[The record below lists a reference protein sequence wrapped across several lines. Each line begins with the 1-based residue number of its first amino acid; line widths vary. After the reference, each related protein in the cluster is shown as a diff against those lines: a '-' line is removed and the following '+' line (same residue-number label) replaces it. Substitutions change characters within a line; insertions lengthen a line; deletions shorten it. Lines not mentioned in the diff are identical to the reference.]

1 MVIQERTRI
10 SDRTGAPQRD
20 PSGEALDAAH
30 ALTILLLA
38 LLSATA
44 PHRAPARSTRQSTHP
59 ETTIV
64 GWHDAHVHLTA
75 RELDVLRH
83 VARGLTNAEIAAQL
97 YISRR
102 TVEQHLCSLYNKLG
116 VSTRTAATHFAFQH
130 HLC

>member
-1 MVIQERTRI
+1 MLTQECPVTCTR
-10 SDRTGAPQRD
+10 SVAPQSD
-20 PSGEALDAAH
+20 PSGETTDASH
-30 ALTILLLA
+30 ALTILLLI

-44 PHRAPARSTRQSTHP
+44 RPSASARSSWQSTQ
-59 ETTIV
+59 TDSAMV
-64 GWHDAHVHLTA
+64 GWSDTHVHLTA
-75 RELDVLRH
+75 RELDVLRL
-83 VARGLTNAEIAAQL
+83 VARGLTNAEIGTRL

>member
-1 MVIQERTRI
+1 MLIEERSPTHTRTAAPENQVSGDA
-10 SDRTGAPQRD
+10 SDAVQ
-20 PSGEALDAAH
+20 

-44 PHRAPARSTRQSTHP
+44 RPSAPSRSSWTGAQA
-59 ETTIV
+59 ETALLS
-64 GWHDAHVHLTA
+64 WNENHVRLTA
-75 RELDVLRH
+75 RELDVLRL
-83 VARGLTNAEIAAQL
+83 VARGLTNAEIGMRL